1 MLIVQLCLYCLIFT
15 VMVKLAVRGGTV
27 DGLYFYPKDVQERA
41 IAIGLSDRAT
51 IDRKCKRFMTAF
63 YLVMLVVLLGII
75 GAWNRVT
82 EFKTAYLQALLFLE
96 VMNWY
101 DGFIIDE
108 IWVRFSK
115 FWVIPGLEDM
125 DYVQSWTQMF
135 RKRLV
140 LTAIWLV
147 GAAIIAAL
155 VVGIRSAVC

>member
-75 GAWNRVT
+75 GAWEPASRS
-82 EFKTAYLQALLFLE
+82 L
-96 VMNWY
+96 
-101 DGFIIDE
+101 
-108 IWVRFSK
+108 
-115 FWVIPGLEDM
+115 
-125 DYVQSWTQMF
+125 
-135 RKRLV
+135 KRHICRRCCSLK
-140 LTAIWLV
+140 
-147 GAAIIAAL
+147 
-155 VVGIRSAVC
+155 

>member
-15 VMVKLAVRGGTV
+15 VMVKLAVRGGAV

-101 DGFIIDE
+101 DGIVIDKL
-108 IWVRFSK
+108 WVGRSK
-115 FWVIPGLEDM
+115 FWVLPGLEN
-125 DYVQSWTQMF
+125 VPFIQTCGQMLK
-135 RKRLV
+135 KRIIYSAV
-140 LTAIWLV
+140 WVV
-147 GAAIIAAL
+147 GALLAAGL
-155 VVGIRSAVC
+155 VVLIF

>member
-51 IDRKCKRFMTAF
+51 IDRKCERFMTAF

-101 DGFIIDE
+101 DGIVIDKL
-108 IWVRFSK
+108 WVGRSK
-115 FWVIPGLEDM
+115 FWVLPGLEN
-125 DYVQSWTQMF
+125 VPFIQTWGQMLK
-135 RKRLV
+135 KRIIYSAVWVVGAL
-140 LTAIWLV
+140 LTA
-147 GAAIIAAL
+147 GL
-155 VVGIRSAVC
+155 VVLIF